1 MAIDEKMIADL
12 QKSNEGTALALGAVS
27 EVLTKTEGTISQ
39 LGTVVQKLL
48 AKAEKEDEDEKKK
61 KEEAEE
67 EESFA
72 KLVKALQMAGFVTKG
87 DATSFEHSGADSDEK
102 KKPVKSEAGAQQDVI
117 QGAQAAVAQK
127 SITEPENLPKKTGE
141 LKKGDEKDE
150 DKKDDKKDEY
160 PEVEKLK
167 KDLAAAQAQIVEL
180 QKSQD
185 SKIETAIEGVLTRM
199 GFHKEKK
206 NYNPTPTLIGADPN
220 KLQKSADAGE
230 DRIAQL
236 AKLSYADLRKL
247 QMAEEAGQLPPE
259 VRSLIT

>member
-117 QGAQAAVAQK
+117 QG
-127 SITEPENLPKKTGE
+127 SITQPENLPKKTGE
-141 LKKGDEKDE
+141 LKKGDDEKKDE

>member
-1 MAIDEKMIADL
+1 MAGIDEQMIADL
-12 QKSNEGTALALGAVS
+12 KKSNEGTALALGAVS
-27 EVLTKTEGTISQ
+27 EVLVKAENTISQ

-48 AKAEKEDEDEKKK
+48 AKADKEDEDEKKK
-61 KEEAEE
+61 KEEADE

-87 DATSFEHSGADSDEK
+87 DATSFEHTGADSEEK

-117 QGAQAAVAQK
+117 QG
-127 SITEPENLPKKTGE
+127 SIEQPDNLPKKTGE
-141 LKKGDEKDE
+141 LKKGEEDKKE

-167 KDLAAAQAQIVEL
+167 KDLAAATAQILEL

-199 GFHKEKK
+199 GFHKERK
-206 NYNPTPTLIGADPN
+206 NFQPASTVLGADQN

-230 DRIAQL
+230 DRITQL

-259 VRSLIT
+259 IRSLIS